1 MLTIRNLKI
10 IVFSVGII
18 LPLVIMPKLNAG
30 SFGAEIFCTMREGG
44 NDHESSWEAAYTYIK
59 KQKGGFFKTSPYQAA
74 SQIIETVVR
83 EKEKFS
89 YCVEYLDNLYPDRKI
104 LNIYY
109 DSNKLESYTD
119 AIEGVRPRKKVR
131 LRFYNNFKSCFIKL
145 SDFSSLKCNFEKKV
159 TDFDRNYKIKRKI
172 FFKREF

>member
-1 MLTIRNLKI
+1 MLNIRNLKI
-10 IVFSVGII
+10 ILSSVGII
-18 LPLVIMPKLNAG
+18 LPLVIVPKLNAG

-89 YCVEYLDNLYPDRKI
+89 YCVEYLDNLYPDRKAQREQMRKERKRKR
-104 LNIYY
+104 
-109 DSNKLESYTD
+109 DE
-119 AIEGVRPRKKVR
+119 IEKEKKRKEIENMIDEEN
-131 LRFYNNFKSCFIKL
+131 NNFLNES
-145 SDFSSLKCNFEKKV
+145 
-159 TDFDRNYKIKRKI
+159 FDRYSY
-172 FFKREF
+172 